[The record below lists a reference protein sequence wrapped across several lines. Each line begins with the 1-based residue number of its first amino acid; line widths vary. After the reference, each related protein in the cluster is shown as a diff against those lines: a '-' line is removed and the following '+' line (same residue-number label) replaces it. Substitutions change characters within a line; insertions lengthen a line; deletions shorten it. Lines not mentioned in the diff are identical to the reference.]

1 MEILLTLEFLRFR
14 DIRLLLSYFFTGSG
28 VILESDGDIIRCCGL
43 IKEWEIYK
51 QNKGERQ
58 KYKKTNKTKVKG
70 KVLKDKQNK
79 GERQKY
85 KKTNKTKEW
94 EIYAKKTG
102 TLKIIVWR
110 PTKKAGEES
119 KRTIVG
125 INTFT
130 VSSKT
135 FSG

>member
-1 MEILLTLEFLRFR
+1 M
-14 DIRLLLSYFFTGSG
+14 
-28 VILESDGDIIRCCGL
+28 ILESDGDIIRCCGL
-43 IKEWEIYK
+43 I
-51 QNKGERQ
+51 
-58 KYKKTNKTKVKG
+58 
-70 KVLKDKQNK
+70 
-79 GERQKY
+79 
-85 KKTNKTKEW
+85 KEW

-130 VSSKT
+130 VSSKLL
-135 FSG
+135 SE

>member
-1 MEILLTLEFLRFR
+1 MKYIGKYLSVEILLTLEFLRFR
-14 DIRLLLSYFFTGSG
+14 DIRLLLSYLFTGSG

-43 IKEWEIYK
+43 IM
-51 QNKGERQ
+51 
-58 KYKKTNKTKVKG
+58 
-70 KVLKDKQNK
+70 
-79 GERQKY
+79 
-85 KKTNKTKEW
+85 EW

-110 PTKKAGEES
+110 PTNKAGEES

-130 VSSKT
+130 VSSKLLKYICNYLVA
-135 FSG
+135 GR